1 MPQLEETPEM
11 PPFSRGE
18 DLFFCNYIAALN
30 LIYRVHLK
38 FESMNILLISVVS
51 VSRVKSYELP
61 EE

>member
-1 MPQLEETPEM
+1 MIRIRLTVTQSGYI
-11 PPFSRGE
+11 PF
-18 DLFFCNYIAALN
+18 FFFNYIAALD

-38 FESMNILLISVVS
+38 FEAMHILLISVAL